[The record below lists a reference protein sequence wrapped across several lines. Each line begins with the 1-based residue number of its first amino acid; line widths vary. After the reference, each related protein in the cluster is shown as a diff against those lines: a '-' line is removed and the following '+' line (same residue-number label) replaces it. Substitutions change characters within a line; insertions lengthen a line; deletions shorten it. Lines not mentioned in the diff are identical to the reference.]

1 MMKAKSVMISVAIIA
16 IAVSA
21 VIIKAV
27 SDGASATDETS
38 KSNQKVFSAAE
49 NGDIGQVKQPVEK
62 GTSVSGQ
69 TNELNQELFNAAKN
83 GDIDQVRQL
92 VEKGADVNFRIR
104 GATVLIEVTME
115 GHLDIVKFLIE
126 KGADVNAGGLAGITP
141 LSVASLMGRLDIV
154 QFFVDNGADINA
166 GVMGTTALMLA
177 SDKGHLDIV
186 KFFVDKGADINAVDK
201 TSSATALMFASQ
213 EGRLDVVK
221 FLVEKGADVN
231 AVTTGRASGHT
242 ALTLASQGGYL
253 DIVEFLV
260 EKGADVNAFNK
271 LTNTTALMFASQ
283 EGHLDVVKFLVE
295 KGADVN
301 VVTTGRLSGH
311 TALTYASQG
320 GYIDVVEFLVD
331 KGADVNARTTGD
343 VEGGTTAL
351 MIASQKRYFD
361 IVKFLAEKGADVNA
375 VNQEGKTARDY
386 AIKSV
391 KIKVSDYIETLL
403 KYNPFTC
410 KSYKST
416 FTYFTQAEN
425 NTNKNT
431 QVPTV
436 KGLLKKEKS
445 GINDIGNYQQTTEA
459 PDKHLE
465 ITIDLALVENKLV
478 FNYGI
483 EPQSE
488 ERNGQI
494 PLYQQIFTEDMANTH
509 AYIIFPKEWELSA
522 EYQVIETIKISDGS
536 HYSFMASSPENSEF
550 SLLLIYYNA
559 SLEGSLW
566 SIDSDKSQFE
576 RAVDTTKDGDEKRRI
591 EKLQEKYEDYQIYK
605 IPFYIP
611 EGITQAYSNI
621 GRSHTIYFDK
631 SSLTGNGKIFIEIP
645 QITFKQTASGARKE
659 SNLEGLAYE
668 IDIPEI
674 GFSYDPEY
682 RFIETSTGL
691 KKKKIDLGGDIT
703 MEFVYVPGGEF
714 MMGSPSN
721 EKRRFFNESPQHQ
734 VKISKGFWMGVY
746 ELTNSQY
753 LQFIKESSYDNYD
766 GIRESNANYLRHI
779 LKTDYNTPEQ
789 VSGYPVIWVSWNNA
803 RAFCE
808 WLSVKEGK
816 TYRLP
821 TEAEWEYACRAGRTT
836 ELDIKDDGL
845 FLKSSGGRASSM
857 RGIHSVGQ
865 NKPNSYGL
873 YDMYDNVREW
883 CRDWYGSYSDTTEVD
898 PEGPNSGDERVVRGD
913 YSGNIISYRCAERFC
928 YPPDNPNNKIGFRVV
943 CEN

>member
-126 KGADVNAGGLAGITP
+126 KGADFNAGGLAGITP

-253 DIVEFLV
+253 DVL
-260 EKGADVNAFNK
+260 
-271 LTNTTALMFASQ
+271 
-283 EGHLDVVKFLVE
+283 
-295 KGADVN
+295 
-301 VVTTGRLSGH
+301 
-311 TALTYASQG
+311 
-320 GYIDVVEFLVD
+320 EFLVD

-351 MIASQKRYFD
+351 MIASQKGYFD

-391 KIKVSDYIETLL
+391 KTKVSDYIETLL

-436 KGLLKKEKS
+436 KGLLKKKEN
-445 GINDIGNYQQTTEA
+445 GIINIGNYRQTTEA

-465 ITIDLALVENKLV
+465 ITIDLAFEENKIV

-522 EYQVIETIKISDGS
+522 EHQVIETIKISDGS

-550 SLLLIYYNA
+550 SLLLRYYNA

-566 SIDSDKSQFE
+566 SIDSDKSQLE
-576 RAVDTTKDGDEKRRI
+576 RAVDNKTDNVRNTASEINSVKDLTISVSMKDEKRTI
-591 EKLQEKYEDYQIYK
+591 EKLQEIYKDYKIYK
-605 IPFYIP
+605 IPFFVP

-621 GRSHTIYFDK
+621 GRSHTLYFDK

-645 QITFKQTASGARKE
+645 QIIFKQTASGARKE
-659 SNLEGLAYE
+659 ASLEGLAYE

-721 EKRRFFNESPQHQ
+721 GKHRFHPEIPQHK

-746 ELTNSQY
+746 EVTNSQY
-753 LQFIKESSYDNYD
+753 LQFIKESSYDDSD
-766 GIRESNANYLRHI
+766 GIRESNANFLRHI
-779 LKTDYNTPEQ
+779 LKTNFNMPDQ
-789 VSGYPVIWVSWNNA
+789 GSDYPVIWVSWNNA
-803 RAFCE
+803 CAFCE

-816 TYRLP
+816 KYRLP

-836 ELDIKDDGL
+836 ELDIKDEGL
-845 FLKSSGGRASSM
+845 FLNSSGGRASST
-857 RGIHSVGQ
+857 RGTHSVGQ
-865 NKPNSYGL
+865 NKPNTYGL

-883 CRDWYGSYSDTTEVD
+883 CRDWYGSYSDSAEVD
-898 PEGPNSGDERVVRGD
+898 PDGPSSGDKRVVRGD
-913 YSGNIISYRCAERFC
+913 YSGSIISYRCAERFC
-928 YPPDNPNNKIGFRVV
+928 WPPAKPNNKIGFRVV

>member
-1 MMKAKSVMISVAIIA
+1 MMKAKSIIISMAIAIIVMV
-16 IAVSA
+16 ISP
-21 VIIKAV
+21 VIIKDI
-27 SDGASATDETS
+27 SDG
-38 KSNQKVFSAAE
+38 N
-49 NGDIGQVKQPVEK
+49 
-62 GTSVSGQ
+62 SVSGQ
-69 TNELNQELFNAAKN
+69 TNELNQELFNAAKS

-141 LSVASLMGRLDIV
+141 LNFASLMGRLDIV
-154 QFFVDNGADINA
+154 QFLVDNGADINA

-177 SDKGHLDIV
+177 SDMGHLDIV

-201 TSSATALMFASQ
+201 TSSATALMFASR
-213 EGRLDVVK
+213 EGHLDVVK

-242 ALTLASQGGYL
+242 ALTSASQGGYL

-260 EKGADVNAFNK
+260 EKGADVNA
-271 LTNTTALMFASQ
+271 
-283 EGHLDVVKFLVE
+283 
-295 KGADVN
+295 
-301 VVTTGRLSGH
+301 VTTGRLSGH
-311 TALTYASQG
+311 TALTLASQG
-320 GYIDVVEFLVD
+320 GYLDVVKFLVEN
-331 KGADVNARTTGD
+331 GADVNAAVTAD
-343 VEGGTTAL
+343 EVEGDTTAL
-351 MIASQKRYFD
+351 MIASRKGNFD

-386 AIKSV
+386 AIESANRQ
-391 KIKVSDYIETLL
+391 VSDYIETLL
-403 KYNPFTC
+403 KYNPYTC
-410 KSYKST
+410 KSYTST

-436 KGLLKKEKS
+436 KGLLKKKKN
-445 GINDIGNYQQTTEA
+445 GINDIGTYQQTTEA
-459 PDKHLE
+459 PGKHLE
-465 ITIDLALVENKLV
+465 ITIDLALEENKIV
-478 FNYGI
+478 FIYGI
-483 EPQSE
+483 DPQSG
-488 ERNGQI
+488 ERNAKI
-494 PLYQQIFTEDMANTH
+494 PLYQQIFTEDIANTH
-509 AYIIFPKEWELSA
+509 AYIIFPKEWKLSA
-522 EYQVIETIKISDGS
+522 EYQVIEAIQNNDGS
-536 HYSFMASSPENSEF
+536 HLSVMACSPENTELS
-550 SLLLIYYNA
+550 SLLRNYNA
-559 SLEGSLW
+559 VLEGNYEL
-566 SIDSDKSQFE
+566 IENGKSQLE
-576 RAVDTTKDGDEKRRI
+576 RVVDTTKDGDEKRRI
-591 EKLQEKYEDYQIYK
+591 EQLQEKYKDYQIYK

-611 EGITQAYSNI
+611 EAITQAYSNI

-645 QITFKQTASGARKE
+645 QIIFKQTASGARKKA
-659 SNLEGLAYE
+659 SLEGLAYE

-766 GIRESNANYLRHI
+766 GIRESNGNYLRHI
-779 LKTDYNTPEQ
+779 LLTNVNMPDQ
-789 VSGYPVIWVSWNNA
+789 GSDYPVIWVSWNNA

-836 ELDIKDDGL
+836 ELDIKDEGL
-845 FLKSSGGRASSM
+845 FLNSSGGRASSM
-857 RGIHSVGQ
+857 RGTHPAGQ

-883 CRDWYGSYSDTTEVD
+883 CRDWHGSYSDTTEVD

-913 YSGNIISYRCAERFC
+913 YSRNIISYRCAKRFC
-928 YPPDNPNNKIGFRVV
+928 YPPDNPNHKIGFRVV